1 MCVTLRDE
9 KFNLFSIILA
19 DDSLIYLYALHLVIM
34 KIAMFE
40 VDTFEYFKIHRY
52 VTLSPFLQD

>member
-1 MCVTLRDE
+1 MWVT
-9 KFNLFSIILA
+9 
-19 DDSLIYLYALHLVIM
+19 YLYALHLVIIDM
-34 KIAMFE
+34 CHIGDEKLNLF